1 MKKIDLTTKF
11 NIQENTI
18 EFNTPLMNASGVHCV
33 SKEELDKL
41 YYYNFTGSLITKSC
55 TLEKRLG
62 NPQPRYHTLQF
73 GSINSMGL
81 PNNGYLYY
89 IDYIKNIISLDDKD
103 NLETKPIFMSVS
115 GLSIDDNIKILDHV
129 STVYNNF
136 CKYVDN
142 KENQYKFL
150 VELNLSCPNI
160 KNKPQLGYDFSGL
173 ENYLKIITSNFKHP
187 FGVKLPP
194 YFDPAHFDLIAA
206 ILNKFPSIIFVTC
219 INSIGNGLY
228 IDIDSESIVIKPK
241 EGLGGI
247 GGSYVLP
254 TALANVREFYKRLN
268 KKYIIGCGGINSGT
282 DVFRHILAGA
292 SLVQIGTKLYE
303 EGVECLH
310 KIHDEFEYI
319 MKQKN
324 YTNLE
329 QFRGKLVT
337 NI

>member
-150 VELNLSCPNI
+150 VELNLSCLNI

-173 ENYLKIITSNFKHP
+173 ENYL
-187 FGVKLPP
+187 
-194 YFDPAHFDLIAA
+194 
-206 ILNKFPSIIFVTC
+206 
-219 INSIGNGLY
+219 
-228 IDIDSESIVIKPK
+228 
-241 EGLGGI
+241 
-247 GGSYVLP
+247 
-254 TALANVREFYKRLN
+254 
-268 KKYIIGCGGINSGT
+268 
-282 DVFRHILAGA
+282 
-292 SLVQIGTKLYE
+292 
-303 EGVECLH
+303 
-310 KIHDEFEYI
+310 
-319 MKQKN
+319 
-324 YTNLE
+324 
-329 QFRGKLVT
+329 
-337 NI
+337 